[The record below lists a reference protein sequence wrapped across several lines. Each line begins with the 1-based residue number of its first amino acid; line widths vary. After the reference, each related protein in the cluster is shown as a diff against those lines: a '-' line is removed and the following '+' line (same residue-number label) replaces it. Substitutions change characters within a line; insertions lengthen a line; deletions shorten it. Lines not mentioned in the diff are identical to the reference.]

1 MTSTTSNFRILRA
14 TQEHVSLI
22 HSFSKE
28 MAEWEKAE
36 FNLTEDELS
45 AMMFGERAGLEGLI
59 ATLDDTAIGFAV
71 FFHNFPTFS
80 GKKGLFIEDIWVT
93 PSRRGKGFGKAL
105 LAELARLAV
114 ERQCCRL
121 EWWTMD
127 WNTSAREF
135 YKSLGAIT
143 KEQCIIHIMKDD
155 ALQRLAAHQF

>member
-1 MTSTTSNFRILRA
+1 M
-14 TQEHVSLI
+14 
-22 HSFSKE
+22 
-28 MAEWEKAE
+28 
-36 FNLTEDELS
+36 
-45 AMMFGERAGLEGLI
+45 
-59 ATLDDTAIGFAV
+59 
-71 FFHNFPTFS
+71 
-80 GKKGLFIEDIWVT
+80 T

>member
-71 FFHNFPTFS
+71 FFS
-80 GKKGLFIEDIWVT
+80 
-93 PSRRGKGFGKAL
+93 
-105 LAELARLAV
+105 
-114 ERQCCRL
+114 
-121 EWWTMD
+121 
-127 WNTSAREF
+127 
-135 YKSLGAIT
+135 
-143 KEQCIIHIMKDD
+143 
-155 ALQRLAAHQF
+155 